1 MAFPV
6 AAAIAGGAQVMGV
19 GGGLVSSAMNIH
31 EARQARRFNK
41 WQMEN
46 AHQIEVNDLK
56 QAGLNP
62 ILSATGGSGAS
73 TSAPAPGQVQNP
85 MESLSAKQL
94 LAAQVENAKATT
106 QNTLADT
113 DSKTLSNH
121 MNQEMYETD
130 LLRRRLE
137 YQNAIKDYDLK
148 GAALQ
153 TAQKGLLRIDAELK
167 NMELQRQH
175 SALRINE
182 AKADSA
188 YYGGFV
194 GKNERYLNEGSRILG
209 NVLGGLQ
216 GAKGRASRGRA
227 GHDPHE
233 YDVHSAK
240 DVYDKRGNLS
250 SRVETKTSRRQRPLP
265 DWN

>member
-19 GGGLVSSAMNIH
+19 GGGLISSAMNIH

-73 TSAPAPGQVQNP
+73 TSAPAPAQVQNP

-94 LAAQVENAKATT
+94 LAAQVENAQATT
-106 QNTLADT
+106 QNTVADT
-113 DSKTLSNH
+113 ASKNLSNH

-153 TAQKGLLRIDAELK
+153 TAQKGLLRIDAELR

-175 SALRINE
+175 SALGINE
-182 AKADSA
+182 AKAKSD
-188 YYGGFV
+188 YYGGA
-194 GKNERYLNEGSRILG
+194 GKYAPTATGKVKNALNA
-209 NVLGGLQ
+209 VH
-216 GAKGRASRGRA
+216 GAKAIWDEYGRPNLQKARKYVNPESGGAS
-227 GHDPHE
+227 
-233 YDVHSAK
+233 SK
-240 DVYDKRGNLS
+240 
-250 SRVETKTSRRQRPLP
+250 
-265 DWN
+265 W